1 LRRTGCADVRRT
13 AVAHSL
19 PRRRQGAGGQKVA
32 VTGGCSPSGR
42 GMLPVSSTGRNRGR
56 ISQLRSVLVSTS
68 SLLAFTLLADKPG
81 AAQTIAQAGQDS
93 SRLPQVNVEA
103 PRPAPRRNLTPS
115 RPARQ
120 PQRVTRAPQPTPQ
133 PGPTTSGPGEPGGPP
148 TPLNTNTVA
157 ES

>member
-1 LRRTGCADVRRT
+1 
-13 AVAHSL
+13 
-19 PRRRQGAGGQKVA
+19 
-32 VTGGCSPSGR
+32 
-42 GMLPVSSTGRNRGR
+42 
-56 ISQLRSVLVSTS
+56 
-68 SLLAFTLLADKPG
+68 ADKPG

-93 SRLPQVNVEA
+93 SRLPQVNVDA
-103 PRPAPRRNLTPS
+103 PRPPPRRNLTPS

-157 ES
+157 ESGSRLGLTAREIPATGEVANQETLQERGLRTVTEAAEAFVGVTAGDAPGAANGFYVRGYCF